1 VRKETT
7 MASKNSYPVLITD
20 FEALLEAANRTPEVQ
35 PSMETERQALTQ
47 TLAEIQ
53 SLRARQAELKALKQG
68 VTQQLKAAMAKAK
81 EQRTQVQ
88 SVAKGKMGPK
98 NELLVH
104 FKVAPQRKRPRK
116 PKEEVKKPNG
126 ESPGT
131 DQGTPASP
139 SVKDAA

>member
-1 VRKETT
+1 VP
-7 MASKNSYPVLITD
+7 SKNSYPVLITD
-20 FEALLEAANRTPEVQ
+20 FEGLIEAANRTPEVQ
-35 PSMETERQALTQ
+35 QAMEPERQALTQ

-88 SVAKGKMGPK
+88 SLAKGKLGPK

-104 FKVAPQRKRPRK
+104 FDVAPQRKRPRK
-116 PKEEVKKPNG
+116 AKEEVKKPSG
-126 ESPGT
+126 ENPGT
-131 DQGTPASP
+131 GPGGTDPGTCQELRKKP
-139 SVKDAA
+139 